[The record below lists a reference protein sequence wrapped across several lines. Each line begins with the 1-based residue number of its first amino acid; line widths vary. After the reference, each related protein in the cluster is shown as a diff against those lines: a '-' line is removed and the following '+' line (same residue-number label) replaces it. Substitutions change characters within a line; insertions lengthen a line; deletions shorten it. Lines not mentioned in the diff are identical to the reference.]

1 MRKTRLFSLLTALAL
16 TLTLWTPAAHAA
28 EVSGAD
34 GWLVPQRRTLET
46 AFSDVGTDFWCA
58 DAVRTAYEAR
68 LLDGY
73 YTGAFGPGN
82 PLTNAHAAAVC
93 ARLLSLL
100 TGGDGNIPLLY
111 DDAPWYAGYYA
122 ALDSA
127 LGSDYTLRAL
137 TPEEPCRRESFARA
151 LYEVLEAAQVTLPE
165 KNAVA
170 AVPDVDGGSDEGALA
185 LYRAGILN
193 GMDEYGSLRGGST
206 LNRGQAAALLARL
219 IDPAQRLTFSL
230 RSFDLCRDVLGLD
243 PNTVLLTADG
253 ADVTAEVFGPQLV
266 TSLLQWGAQ
275 STGSA
280 CTDALRIFRAYDE
293 SVFALARTQQ
303 ITLTDSQNQDAAAA
317 GAVQAGYLGCG
328 AAYWERMHRRSAL
341 GVKLEDWYLLHDE
354 HDGKTAA
361 SSYHTA
367 LDDAAAALVLKPA
380 PALAALDLS
389 AVRARAL
396 SAPLGTWLGLS

>member
-122 ALDSA
+122 AIWTA
-127 LGSDYTLRAL
+127 RWAAT
-137 TPEEPCRRESFARA
+137 TPC
-151 LYEVLEAAQVTLPE
+151 
-165 KNAVA
+165 
-170 AVPDVDGGSDEGALA
+170 
-185 LYRAGILN
+185 
-193 GMDEYGSLRGGST
+193 
-206 LNRGQAAALLARL
+206 
-219 IDPAQRLTFSL
+219 
-230 RSFDLCRDVLGLD
+230 
-243 PNTVLLTADG
+243 
-253 ADVTAEVFGPQLV
+253 
-266 TSLLQWGAQ
+266 
-275 STGSA
+275 
-280 CTDALRIFRAYDE
+280 
-293 SVFALARTQQ
+293 
-303 ITLTDSQNQDAAAA
+303 
-317 GAVQAGYLGCG
+317 
-328 AAYWERMHRRSAL
+328 
-341 GVKLEDWYLLHDE
+341 
-354 HDGKTAA
+354 
-361 SSYHTA
+361 
-367 LDDAAAALVLKPA
+367 A
-380 PALAALDLS
+380 P
-389 AVRARAL
+389 
-396 SAPLGTWLGLS
+396 